1 MSFLGL
7 SQIENYSNVPQTLK
21 GTKWTSRFYYYC
33 NYYYFETDSTGFS
46 EDGQVAWS
54 CPIDTL
60 ALGISGDKI
69 LYSDQREFKYN
80 LSDTILTIKYVSMS
94 PNETKKTRI
103 FYFRF
108 EHNEWISE
116 YEYVYGKEILIK
128 GERIE
133 LFE

>member
-94 PNETKKTRI
+94 PNETKKQE
-103 FYFRF
+103 FS
-108 EHNEWISE
+108 ISDLNTMT
-116 YEYVYGKEILIK
+116 GFLNMNMFT
-128 GERIE
+128 ERKS
-133 LFE
+133 